1 MIKPKEWKKLKAGDL
16 LYIAPPRSTCIKTAK
31 INEVNDNYITI
42 KYDNGGACRVY
53 PPRTHIFFVNKNDAI
68 ECLMLFVK
76 NEIKKQEEILLKLQ
90 NQLEKD
96 NGK

>member
-1 MIKPKEWKKLKAGDL
+1 MITPKEWEKLKAGDL

-42 KYDNGGACRVY
+42 KYDNGGAYRVY

-76 NEIKKQEEILLKLQ
+76 NEIKKQEEILMKLQ
-90 NQLEKD
+90 NQWEKED
-96 NGK
+96 GN